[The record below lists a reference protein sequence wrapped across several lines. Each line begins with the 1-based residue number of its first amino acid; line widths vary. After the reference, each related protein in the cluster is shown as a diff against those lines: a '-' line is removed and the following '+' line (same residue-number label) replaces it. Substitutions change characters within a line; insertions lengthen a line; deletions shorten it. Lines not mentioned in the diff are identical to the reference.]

1 MHRVRQPERGQA
13 GYDEG
18 MGAARPLVVTTE
30 PELQMQ
36 LEHPSAEIIRSRADE
51 VFGNEDKARTWLQR
65 PRPIFGDRSPEQII
79 ASGDVQGMKQVLEA
93 LIAIEFG
100 TFS

>member
-1 MHRVRQPERGQA
+1 MSAV
-13 GYDEG
+13 
-18 MGAARPLVVTTE
+18 PLVLTGA

-36 LEHPSAEIIRSRADE
+36 LDNPTAENIRSRANE
-51 VFGNEDKARTWLQR
+51 VFGNADKAEKWLHR
-65 PRPIFGDRSPEQII
+65 SRKIFDGRSPEQII
-79 ASGDVQGMKQVLEA
+79 DSGDTSGMRQVLEA